1 MEFLINFTK
10 VIVLVCI
17 ICLSLY
23 FIHVS
28 ITSIIENQILM
39 RNKKKAQEKL
49 LIAIDELIKE
59 NKINKKDSKK
69 KQD

>member
-10 VIVLVCI
+10 VIVLVCT

-23 FIHVS
+23 FIYVL

-59 NKINKKDSKK
+59 NKTNKKDSKK